1 MTPNRCGDCRWY
13 EPTRNPDTGR
23 ALTSQDGQCG
33 YSVIWPNLPKA
44 FGAPRMPMRLSVW
57 RENTAPCI
65 AWQPKIAP
73 KPKPQ
78 KLDL

>member
-1 MTPNRCGDCRWY
+1 MKLDRCGDCRWY

-23 ALTSQDGQCG
+23 ALTSKDGRCT
-33 YSVIWPNLPKA
+33 YSVIWPDLPKA
-44 FGAPRMPMRLSVW
+44 FRGASFPLRRSVW

-73 KPKPQ
+73 KPKPP